1 MTIIATTKI
10 QFDHKLESEIPSKV
24 DDGGIVFSTDTRR
37 LVLGPSSIHGNQ
49 NSERTWFP
57 NKNIEIL
64 TEFSTTKNK
73 EIFGTSIRNQD
84 DKSFYLS
91 SEIESGVGLKP
102 IGLKSYNGGYAN
114 RLFLSGE
121 SISAKIEYHAF
132 TDKNNLIASGTLRIL
147 ASSSGIY
154 VRDVFSTPNLTFDVI
169 STIGGYIVK
178 ASNTGSNP
186 VFLKISKTVVA
197 IL

>member
-10 QFDHKLESEIPSKV
+10 QFDHKIESAIPSKV
-24 DDGGIVFSTDTRR
+24 DDGEIVFATDTLR

-84 DKSFYLS
+84 DRSLYLS
-91 SEIESGVGLKP
+91 SEIESGVGPKP

-114 RLFLSGE
+114 QLFLRGE

-154 VRDVFSTPNLTFDVI
+154 ALDVSPSSNLTFDVI

-197 IL
+197 V